1 MRGNFD
7 YFYHL
12 VNVMG
17 LSLSQSGRINPMKL
31 KKICECRNRKERL
44 KGVSA

>member
-17 LSLSQSGRINPMKL
+17 LSLSQSGRINPLKL
-31 KKICECRNRKERL
+31 KKKFVSVAIEKE
-44 KGVSA
+44 G